1 MTVMKFMARR
11 FYAPMMLFGFNGAA
25 IFLIGGGAPA
35 FVLGGLLLAAI
46 AVSFLIEQF
55 IPYEA
60 AWNRPHQDR
69 LRDVLHFGVNE
80 ASIAAAA
87 LTIPLIAAISPFT
100 GLWPS
105 EWPLW
110 QQVLIAILVA
120 DFGITLTHWA
130 SHRNEMLWRF
140 HAIHHSVKRM
150 YGFNGL
156 MKHPLHQAVE
166 LAAGTAP
173 LALAGMP
180 VDVAFLLA
188 FAVAIQL
195 LLQHTNVDVRVGP
208 LKFLLALSPV
218 HRFHHLKTAGEGDV
232 NFGLFTN
239 IWDWFL
245 NTAYFER
252 KRRFASEDLGIGD
265 QPDFPTGYFEQL
277 AHPFRPTSADQD
289 RNPDR
294 KAAA

>member
-1 MTVMKFMARR
+1 MVKFLARR
-11 FYAPMMLFGFNGAA
+11 LYVPVMLLGFNGAA
-25 IFLIGGGAPA
+25 ILLIDAGGSQW
-35 FVLGGLLLAAI
+35 VLGALLIAAI
-46 AVSFLIEQF
+46 ALSFLFEYF
-55 IPYEA
+55 IPYERD
-60 AWNRPHQDR
+60 WNRPHKDQA
-69 LRDVLHFGVNE
+69 RDVAHFLVNE

-87 LTIPLIAAISPFT
+87 LTIPLIAAISPFP
-100 GLWPS
+100 GVWPS

-130 SHRNEMLWRF
+130 SHRNDLLWRF

-239 IWDWFL
+239 IWDWSL

-252 KRRFASEDLGIGD
+252 TRRFASEDLGIGD

-277 AHPFRPTSADQD
+277 AHPFRPTSAGQNRD
-289 RNPDR
+289 PDR
-294 KAAA
+294 KATA